1 MSRVP
6 IGRADYTLNHR
17 DGASRPAA
25 YPNSVPTV
33 RRARTGLLAAFPPFV
48 LLERLFVSPLP
59 RRTCT
64 ADVTHEG
71 RDSRD
76 QVDLPEQTFGYRQGP
91 TEATLGGQIAVAH
104 RGYRDEAEVHVVA
117 SLRGLL

>member
-1 MSRVP
+1 MRRVP
-6 IGRADYTLNHR
+6 IGRAGDTVNHR
-17 DGASRPAA
+17 RSLLPCSLAQLCP
-25 YPNSVPTV
+25 PSV
-33 RRARTGLLAAFPPFV
+33 F
-48 LLERLFVSPLP
+48 LERLFVSPLP

-76 QVDLPEQTFGYRQGP
+76 QVDLPEQSFGYRQGP
-91 TEATLGGQIAVAH
+91 TKATLGCQVAVTH

-117 SLRGLL
+117 SRRGLL